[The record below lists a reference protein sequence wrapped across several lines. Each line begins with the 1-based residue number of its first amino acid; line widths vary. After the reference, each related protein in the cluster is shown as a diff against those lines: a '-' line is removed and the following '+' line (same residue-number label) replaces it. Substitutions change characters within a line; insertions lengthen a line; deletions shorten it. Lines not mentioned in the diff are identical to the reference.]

1 MIPAPPGATAAREG
15 VYSGGALGDLITAAV
30 LRFGA
35 SIAFIAGER
44 AWTYRDSGE
53 AISRAMQQLRV
64 LGLQKGDAVAQL
76 SGNRAEMFFIMAAC
90 YLMGLKSVTLHALA
104 SLDDHA
110 YIVDDCEAQVF
121 VAGDDY
127 IARAAAIRSRCASV
141 KYWFTHAPLEA
152 GAATQTQ
159 SPRHFWQE
167 ASRFT
172 PNPLRSHCEPEDIIR
187 IAYTGG
193 TTGRP
198 KGVMLSDR
206 AMLANMLLFLAEMEW
221 PEQVRVLSPA
231 PISHG
236 AGAMILP
243 TLARGGTMVLQQGFE
258 CNHVLDAIEK
268 HRITTI
274 FLVPTMIYALL
285 DHPRTRN
292 ADLSSLQLLY
302 YAASPMAPARIREAI
317 EVFGPIL
324 NQGYGQTEA
333 PNAILLMRKADH
345 LVDDEHRLGAAGMP
359 YPGVTVRLLDDE
371 DREVASGESGEICVR
386 GALVM
391 SGYWKQPD
399 ETARALR
406 NGWLHTGD
414 IAWCDSEGFFHIVD
428 RKKDMII
435 SGGFNVYPREIEDV
449 LTSHAAVAVAAVI
462 GIPDEKW
469 GEAVK
474 AIIVLRLGMRVEAAE
489 LIDLVRA
496 KKGAIHAPKSVDF
509 IEALPLTAVGKPD
522 KKALRAPYWAG
533 VTRAVA

>member
-1 MIPAPPGATAAREG
+1 MTPATLAAIAATDG
-15 VYSGGALGDLITAAV
+15 VYSGGSLGDLITAAV
-30 LRFGA
+30 LRFGPRT
-35 SIAFIAGER
+35 AFIAGER
-44 AWTYRDSGE
+44 AWTYRDTGE
-53 AISRAMQQLRV
+53 AISRAMQQLRA

-76 SGNRAEMFFIMAAC
+76 SGNQAVMFFIMAAC
-90 YLMGLKSVTLHALA
+90 YLLGLKSVTLHALA

-121 VAGDDY
+121 LAGDDY
-127 IARAAAIRSRCASV
+127 LARTAEIRPRCPGV
-141 KYWFTHAPLEA
+141 KHWFTHASLETGSA
-152 GAATQTQ
+152 SEQNALRQ
-159 SPRHFWQE
+159 FWQE
-167 ASRFT
+167 AAHFA
-172 PNPLRSHCEPEDIIR
+172 PLPLRSNTGPEDIIR

-206 AMLANMLLFLAEMEW
+206 ALLANMLQFLAEMEW
-221 PEQVRVLSPA
+221 PAEVRVLSPA

-236 AGAMILP
+236 AGAMIVP
-243 TLARGGTMVLQQGFE
+243 TLSRGGTLVLQHGFE
-258 CNHVLDAIEK
+258 CNRVLDAIEK
-268 HRITTI
+268 HRITAI

-285 DHPRTRN
+285 DHPRTRH
-292 ADLSSLQLLY
+292 ADLSTLQLLY
-302 YAASPMAPARIREAI
+302 YAASPMAPARIREAM

-345 LVDDEHRLGAAGMP
+345 LADNEQRLGAAGMP

-371 DREVASGESGEICVR
+371 DREVAPGESGEICVR

-391 SGYWKQPD
+391 SGYWKQPE
-399 ETARALR
+399 ETARTLR

-414 IAWCDSEGFFHIVD
+414 IAWCDSQGFYHIVD

-449 LTSHAAVAVAAVI
+449 LTAHAAVAAAAVI

-474 AIIVLRLGMRVEAAE
+474 AIVVLRSGTHVDATE
-489 LIDLVRA
+489 LIDLVHA

-509 IEALPLTAVGKPD
+509 VEALPLTAVGKPD
-522 KKALRAPYWAG
+522 KKVLRAPYWLG
-533 VTRAVA
+533 VARAVA